1 MLLFLEYNFLVVYRP
16 RRSHL
21 VVDVFLQLFDVI
33 ENSRVFEKT
42 IDASLFIL
50 QLEWMQEVYT
60 YISTNSFPKGYSTK
74 Q

>member
-16 RRSHL
+16 RCFHL
-21 VVDVFLQLFDVI
+21 VVDVFLQLLDVI

-50 QLEWMQEVYT
+50 QLEWMQEVHT
-60 YISTNSFPKGYSTK
+60 YISTNFFPKGYSTK